1 MDVIM
6 DTKNP
11 SGIITQ
17 DDIDTISDLF
27 LDISD
32 SLTESRYHYLI
43 FTNSY
48 IIYGVGP
55 KLVQV
60 WPKIF
65 KKNIVEHYTAIKID
79 IKIDRYMR

>member
-32 SLTESRYHYLI
+32 SLTEVITPEEEGRYGNSQLGELI
-43 FTNSY
+43 YY
-48 IIYGVGP
+48 IWSWT
-55 KLVQV
+55 KTRSSMA
-60 WPKIF
+60 
-65 KKNIVEHYTAIKID
+65 KNI
-79 IKIDRYMR
+79 